1 MTRSVQQS
9 GSDGEETATTAVAT
23 TVAPEPTSTPAKAK
37 TGAEAGTR
45 AADTEEAEET
55 APEGR
60 TATEPDA
67 GSGPGGE
74 PDTRSGPEAGH
85 ESGTASGSGRS
96 QADPEAEPGTDPEPG
111 ADPEAEPGA
120 AAAAKSRLPA
130 LVRTMT
136 ATAIDRPQQQA
147 GPVGRPGKAAL
158 AGAAVAGALLVSVP
172 FLVLVG
178 NDDKGTRAASTG
190 GTVLGGGSQEAPGD
204 FVVTKPE
211 GGSPGDGGKDS
222 AEPGRP
228 AGNAPAGTSAQDP
241 SGAPGDNPGK
251 GTSKQDTTRDES
263 PRGDTG
269 QNDQPAKSSG
279 DKSSDGDSDSDS
291 GSGSGSGSG
300 KPAAGAPSGVTFS
313 APVSVRSHLSGRCID
328 VPGSD
333 FVDGKRLWVWDCNN
347 SSAQKL
353 RFASDGTVR
362 IKDKCLDVAN
372 ANFNNGTPIQL
383 AWCNGNAAQKF
394 VLNGSHDLVNTV
406 VGKCVDIVDNN
417 RGNGAWLQLW
427 SCGGTDN
434 QKWSV

>member
-1 MTRSVQQS
+1 MTRSVQHTPASPRAES
-9 GSDGEETATTAVAT
+9 GSDGEETATTAVAAT
-23 TVAPEPTSTPAKAK
+23 AAEPEPEPEAAK

-45 AADTEEAEET
+45 AAETEET

-60 TATEPDA
+60 TTTEPDA
-67 GSGPGGE
+67 ENSP
-74 PDTRSGPEAGH
+74 
-85 ESGTASGSGRS
+85 ESGAAGGSRS
-96 QADPEAEPGTDPEPG
+96 EAEPEAEPD
-111 ADPEAEPGA
+111 A

-147 GPVGRPGKAAL
+147 GQVGRPGKAAL

-172 FLVLVG
+172 FLVLAG
-178 NDDKGTRAASTG
+178 NDDKAPKSAPAG

-204 FVVTKPE
+204 FVVTKPDT
-211 GGSPGDGGKDS
+211 GSTKDGKKDS
-222 AEPGRP
+222 AEPGKPVRE
-228 AGNAPAGTSAQDP
+228 APAGTSAQDP
-241 SGAPGDNPGK
+241 AGDPGNDTPKKDTAPRERPK
-251 GTSKQDTTRDES
+251 
-263 PRGDTG
+263 GDTG
-269 QNDQPAKSSG
+269 QQDQPAKSSG
-279 DKSSDGDSDSDS
+279 DQAS
-291 GSGSGSGSG
+291 GGGND
-300 KPAAGAPSGVTFS
+300 KPANAGPGVTFS

-333 FVDGKRLWVWDCNN
+333 FGDGKRLWVWDCNN
-347 SSAQKL
+347 SGAQKL
-353 RFASDGTVR
+353 QFASDGTIR

-372 ANFNNGTPIQL
+372 ANFNDGTPIQL

-406 VGKCVDIVDNN
+406 VGKCVDIKDNN

-427 SCGGTDN
+427 SCAGTDN